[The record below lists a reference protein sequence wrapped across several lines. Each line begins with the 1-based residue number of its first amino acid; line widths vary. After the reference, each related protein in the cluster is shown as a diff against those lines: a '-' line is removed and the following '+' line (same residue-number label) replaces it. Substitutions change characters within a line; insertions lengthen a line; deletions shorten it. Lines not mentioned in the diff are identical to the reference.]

1 MSVAELVGTR
11 TNDTYRLSCCLLHCS
26 SLITF
31 RGLGCKGKRKIFIRE
46 KIQKEESV
54 SEGNKASQLCP
65 LLMQQENEAR
75 GSACQN
81 RLQLDPKH
89 YRWVT
94 EVYLY

>member
-31 RGLGCKGKRKIFIRE
+31 HGLGCKGGRKIFIRE
-46 KIQKEESV
+46 KIQKEENV

-65 LLMQQENEAR
+65 LLVQQEKEAH
-75 GSACQN
+75 GSACQT
-81 RLQLDPKH
+81 RLQLDPN
-89 YRWVT
+89 Y
-94 EVYLY
+94 Y